1 MLPSIGY
8 QQSSA
13 YKDFQELKKRKEAE
27 LHHHH
32 HEEHEQSRHQQHI
45 KSNNIKTEYPY
56 SNSPKSVNGIAM
68 NPATLPGPKLTT
80 ENGAQIPIF
89 TDQFMEYSR
98 KRESELRQLRKNNAV
113 FEEQNALLNKQIDH
127 MKNVMDR
134 VKKDIIQQE
143 NENISVQN
151 YLDQFRRVLVQR
163 FNEKI
168 SFPNHLSPMSLNSE
182 NVEDRLTK
190 LAEYLTSAK
199 GSDVAE
205 LKRKVRDV
213 VMKLDYPTTRE

>member
-1 MLPSIGY
+1 M
-8 QQSSA
+8 
-13 YKDFQELKKRKEAE
+13 
-27 LHHHH
+27 
-32 HEEHEQSRHQQHI
+32 
-45 KSNNIKTEYPY
+45 
-56 SNSPKSVNGIAM
+56 NGNM

-151 YLDQFRRVLVQR
+151 YLDQFRKVLVQR
-163 FNEKI
+163 FEKI
-168 SFPNHLSPMSLNSE
+168 TFPDHMLPMNLNSDNIE
-182 NVEDRLTK
+182 EILTK
-190 LAEYLTSAK
+190 LSDYLTSMK
-199 GSDVAE
+199 GGDVAD
-205 LKRKVRDV
+205 LKKKVRDI
-213 VMKLDYPTTRE
+213 VMKLDYPTSRE